1 MQHIKSILFIT
12 CMVFL
17 LFSCKEKAKKAK
29 AYHDYIIKATA
40 IVTDSVI
47 DYADAI
53 HSGNRTNSLEVT
65 ENYLSLILRTID
77 NVNAKNNFE
86 GDSSL
91 RISSIGLL
99 GFYKGYIQQNFIP
112 YFSTLPAD
120 SLSENE
126 ILIADSLH
134 RKMMD
139 DEVQYWNNFNNAEK
153 DFSNTYDLMSL
164 EE

>member
-1 MQHIKSILFIT
+1 MYRIKSIFIIT
-12 CMVFL
+12 CMVFM
-17 LFSCKEKAKKAK
+17 LFSCKEKAKRAK
-29 AYHDYIIKATA
+29 VYHDAIVKATA

-53 HSGNRTNSLEVT
+53 HSGNRTNGLVVT
-65 ENYLSLILRTID
+65 ENYLSLILRTMD
-77 NVNAKNNFE
+77 SVNAKNNFE
-86 GDSSL
+86 GDSALRVSSL
-91 RISSIGLL
+91 GLL

-112 YFSTLPAD
+112 YFSTLSTD

>member
-1 MQHIKSILFIT
+1 M
-12 CMVFL
+12 
-17 LFSCKEKAKKAK
+17 LFSCKEKAKRAK
-29 AYHDYIIKATA
+29 VYHDAIVKATA

-53 HSGNRTNSLEVT
+53 HSGNRTNGLVVT
-65 ENYLSLILRTID
+65 ENYLSLILRTMD
-77 NVNAKNNFE
+77 SVNAKNNFE
-86 GDSSL
+86 GDSALRVSSL
-91 RISSIGLL
+91 GLL

-112 YFSTLPAD
+112 YFSTLSTD